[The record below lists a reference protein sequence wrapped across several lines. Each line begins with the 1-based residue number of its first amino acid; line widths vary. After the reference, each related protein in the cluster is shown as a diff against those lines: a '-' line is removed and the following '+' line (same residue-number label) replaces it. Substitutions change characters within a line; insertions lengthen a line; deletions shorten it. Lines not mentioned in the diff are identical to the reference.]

1 VRKGILLAIAGLVIL
16 AGCKDQGGKAPG
28 IQAGPKW
35 KGAPYRLAFDTK
47 APKPG
52 VLLPAIKYT
61 ANPEMLEKRATL
73 VVRFDSSVVKKNVS
87 VVNQII
93 MPPTDI
99 AGAEGTLSA
108 DYIEGASKDLS
119 KLLGAYCVKGKVK
132 VSVALTRSSLSN
144 QAGDSEIESKALSD
158 WAPIEVTFKN
168 THPGC

>member
-47 APKPG
+47 APKLG

>member
-1 VRKGILLAIAGLVIL
+1 
-16 AGCKDQGGKAPG
+16 
-28 IQAGPKW
+28 
-35 KGAPYRLAFDTK
+35 
-47 APKPG
+47 
-52 VLLPAIKYT
+52 
-61 ANPEMLEKRATL
+61 MLEKRATL

-99 AGAEGTLSA
+99 AGAEGTLPA